1 MLTFNRLPFYT
12 GNQYL
17 HVGRANMFSI
27 SLTFCT
33 KWWNDWQLFGSHT
46 CTCIYYIYIIIYSTL
61 YSHFLFFRY
70 ELYSSNQHRFQEEAT
85 RQLVGS
91 VVLTRYN
98 NRTYRIDDLAWDK
111 NPQSTFIDHTGK
123 AITFIEYYKYG
134 NYN

>member
-1 MLTFNRLPFYT
+1 MYIV
-12 GNQYL
+12 Y
-17 HVGRANMFSI
+17 I
-27 SLTFCT
+27 
-33 KWWNDWQLFGSHT
+33 
-46 CTCIYYIYIIIYSTL
+46 IYYNYITL

-98 NRTYRIDDLAWDK
+98 NRTYRIDDIAWDK

-123 AITFIEYYKYG
+123 ALTFIEYYRYG
-134 NYN
+134 NHYFRSALHSIIILNLMKEHVGISNLKQCGNKATMVHYQS